1 MNLLDITLNL
11 RSHIS
16 PGAKFQFSN
25 LKEILGKK
33 STRLANFSY
42 FGHMWELYAFWV
54 WIPKFLQEVHSHT
67 NPGIDVNLYFSLG
80 TFLIFF
86 SGALGNVIGGKIAD
100 SIGRTKFNIIMLI
113 ISGSSSLIIGF
124 FLNNAILALVIAI
137 IWGLTIVPDSPQYSA
152 MISELSDP
160 AYIGTALTI
169 QTTLGFAITNITIWL
184 LPVIVDST
192 SWIFGFAFLVLGP
205 LIGILSLIKLRK
217 EPDSELI
224 AQGKK

>member
-1 MNLLDITLNL
+1 M
-11 RSHIS
+11 
-16 PGAKFQFSN
+16 
-25 LKEILGKK
+25 GK
-33 STRLANFSY
+33 
-42 FGHMWELYAFWV
+42 
-54 WIPKFLQEVHSHT
+54 
-67 NPGIDVNLYFSLG
+67 
-80 TFLIFF
+80 
-86 SGALGNVIGGKIAD
+86 
-100 SIGRTKFNIIMLI
+100 
-113 ISGSSSLIIGF
+113 GSSIL
-124 FLNNAILALVIAI
+124 AILALVITI

-217 EPDSELI
+217 EPDSVQI

>member
-1 MNLLDITLNL
+1 MDITLNL

-67 NPGIDVNLYFSLG
+67 RPGIDINLYFSLG
-80 TFLIFF
+80 TFLIFV

-100 SIGRTKFNIIMLI
+100 NIGRTKFNIIMLV

-124 FLNNAILALVIAI
+124 FFNNAILALVIAI
-137 IWGLTIVPDSPQYSA
+137 IWGLTIVPDSPQYSV

-160 AYIGTALTI
+160 AYIGTALAI
-169 QTTLGFAITNITIWL
+169 QTALGIAIANITIWL
-184 LPVIVDST
+184 LPVIVDLT
-192 SWIFGFAFLVLGP
+192 SWIFGFGFLVLGP
-205 LIGILSLIKLRK
+205 LIGTFSLIKLRK